1 MLRERI
7 KEHCGSS
14 SHIVAL
20 RQAPGFGARLFVAD
34 HMRGKRLVRM
44 LGAIDRSGM
53 IMEQSAMDLLRPER
67 LVYGYERLMLAAFA
81 MVPAPR
87 SALLLGLGG
96 GAMCRHLQAYLPDCA
111 LTIVER
117 SPVVRA
123 LAKRYFR
130 LNHPVIL
137 ADAAEVASRSRGG
150 FDVVLVDLYDGGGAA
165 EVAARFWKT
174 CVEALRPGGC
184 LAVNWAEFISR
195 DTRAAEA
202 RAVTKAASRS
212 CFLVERHSRP
222 NVIQLAPFPRRI
234 PIEEVRE
241 RYRDFASAHGLPK
254 EDRATFS
261 RADLR
266 SRYPVIG

>member
-1 MLRERI
+1 MFRERI

-14 SHIVAL
+14 AHILTL
-20 RQAPGFGARLFVAD
+20 RKAPGFGARLFVAD

-53 IMEQSAMDLLRPER
+53 VMEQSAMDLLRPER

-81 MVPAPR
+81 MVPEPR

-117 SPVVRA
+117 SPEVRA
-123 LAKRYFR
+123 LAQHYFHLR
-130 LNHPVIL
+130 HPVII

-165 EVAARFWKT
+165 EMAPRFWKT
-174 CVEALRPGGC
+174 CVAALRPGGC
-184 LAVNWAEFISR
+184 IAVNWAEFVSR

-202 RAVTKAASRS
+202 RAVTKAAGRS
-212 CFLVERHSRP
+212 AFLVERHSRP
-222 NVIQLAPFPRRI
+222 NIVQLAPIPRRV
-234 PIEEVRE
+234 PIDEVRE
-241 RYRDFASAHGLPK
+241 RYRRFARARGLPK
-254 EDRATFS
+254 EDRTSFN

-266 SRYPVIG
+266 SRYPVI